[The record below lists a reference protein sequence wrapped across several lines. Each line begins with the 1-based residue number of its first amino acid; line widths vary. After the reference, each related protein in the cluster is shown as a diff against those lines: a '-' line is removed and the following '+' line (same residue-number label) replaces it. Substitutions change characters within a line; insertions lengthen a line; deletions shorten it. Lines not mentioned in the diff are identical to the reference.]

1 MNMSKRSG
9 FTLVELLVVIAII
22 GILVALLLPAVQAA
36 REAARRMSCS
46 NNLKQLS
53 LSLHNYHDANK
64 KFPPQGTNRGWRQG
78 VPGDANDHQPPA
90 LVHNHSGWVSLLPY
104 FEQQALYDRYDMRQ
118 AAGFY
123 LRNTNATLAGGA
135 VPVVNAEVVSQ
146 LLQVFVCPSD
156 RGPQPRRITAGDT
169 AYGIGLAPY
178 EGVKTNYDFS
188 ARATLLGFNWW
199 RRNATPADSYLF
211 GENSDSDM
219 ATMTD
224 GTSNTFAVVETL
236 TAVQDGRCPAWG
248 YRGWVSTGVDLRKAG
263 INNFDRTLLG
273 TWYTGDRTPIRGLLY
288 TWGLGGSLHPGG
300 CQAALGDGSV
310 RFLSQTT
317 AISVLQAMHTVN
329 GSESVQMPD

>member
-64 KFPPQGTNRGWRQG
+64 EFPPQGTNRGWAG
-78 VPGDANDHQPPA
+78 NADADNFERPTA

-118 AAGFY
+118 AAGSY
-123 LRNTNATLAGGA
+123 LRNTARTLAGGA
-135 VPVVNAEVVSQ
+135 VPDVNAEVASQ

-156 RGPQPRRITAGDT
+156 RGPQPRRIASTDAT
-169 AYGIGLAPY
+169 YGIRNGSGY

-188 ARATLLGFNWW
+188 AYRTTTGFNWW
-199 RRNATPADSYLF
+199 RRNTNPLNSYLF

-219 ATMTD
+219 GTMVD

-248 YRGWVSTGVDLRKAG
+248 YRGWVSTGVDLRPYG
-263 INNFDRTLLG
+263 INNFDRNLLG
-273 TWYTGDRTPIRGLLY
+273 AWYTGDRTPIRGLLF

-300 CQAALGDGSV
+300 CQVALGDGSV
-310 RFLSQTT
+310 RFVSQTT
-317 AISVLQAMHTVN
+317 ALNVLHAMHTVN
-329 GSESVQMPD
+329 GSESITLQD